1 MDAASLAVVAVS
13 TFVALSGV
21 APGVVQEIRY
31 AGSDN
36 FVGRPIAGY
45 EAPKC
50 LLTRPAAEALGQ
62 VQKDVE
68 ALGLSL
74 RVYDCYRPQRAVDD
88 FAAWARDPKA
98 LKGRRRYYPK
108 VDKKDL
114 FVKGYIA
121 AKSGHSKGSTVDV
134 TIDGLDMGTPWD
146 LFDERSHYAS
156 PDVPRQ
162 ARANRLL
169 LRASMEKRGFKGLAE
184 EWWHFT
190 LSSQPFPSTFF
201 DEPVR

>member
-1 MDAASLAVVAVS
+1 MVAAAAALAVS
-13 TFVALSGV
+13 TFVALGDV
-21 APGVVQEIRY
+21 APAIKQEIRY
-31 AGSDN
+31 AGSKN
-36 FVGRPIAGY
+36 FLARPVAGY

-50 LLTRPAAEALGQ
+50 LLTPPAAASLAL
-62 VQKDVE
+62 VQKDLE
-68 ALGLSL
+68 ALGLGL

-88 FAAWARDPKA
+88 FVAWAKDAKA
-98 LKGRRRYYPK
+98 LKGKREYYPN

-114 FVKGYIA
+114 FAKGYIA
-121 AKSGHSKGSTVDV
+121 EKSGHSKGSTIDV

-146 LFDERSHYAS
+146 LFDERSHFAS
-156 PDVPRQ
+156 PAVPKQ

-169 LRASMEKRGFKGLAE
+169 LRSLMERRGFKGLTE

-190 LSSQPFPSTFF
+190 LSSQPHPSTYF